1 MPDSVFGFGPADW
14 IEFILAG
21 LLILFAYL
29 WTAELKA
36 WAARFASRTR
46 TVMVCFFVAP
56 IALRL
61 LLLPNHPVPSPNV
74 YDEFSHLLV
83 ADTLLHF
90 RLANPV
96 HPMHRFFETFFVL
109 QQPSYSSIYPLG
121 QGMMLA
127 FGRAVSGNP
136 WTGVLVSTGAF
147 CAFCYWALHAYVSP
161 LWAMLGGLLAVIE
174 FGPLNLWTNCYWG
187 GSLPAFA
194 GCLIFG
200 ALPRLGASWRDGVPG
215 RRRDAIALGAG
226 LALHILTRP
235 FESLLI
241 GVCIALYCAWF
252 LYRRPSRPMLRPAA
266 VALGVLCPA
275 LLLTA
280 LHNRQV
286 TRSWTTLP
294 EQLSQ
299 YQYGVPTTFTIER
312 PAVPHLQLTPQQ
324 ALEYKSQLL
333 MHGSQTDSLARFLLR
348 LEYRIRDY
356 RFFFL
361 PPLYLAALAFL
372 FSLRQKVYIWVA
384 LSLLIY
390 ALGTNLFPYLLVRYL
405 AGVTCFFVLAAVVGL
420 QQIGRLR
427 IAGVAAGEE
436 IVRVVLLLC
445 GAQFLLWYGLH
456 LFEAVRAPSQLLQ
469 YETWDWINH
478 RGPERRIQVAG
489 KLAAL
494 PGRLLVFVHYTP
506 RHIFQEEWVWNS
518 ADIDGSRIV
527 MARDLGPEEDAKLIA
542 YYPARK
548 VLRLDPDAE
557 PPLLSSA
564 SGGAP

>member
-1 MPDSVFGFGPADW
+1 M
-14 IEFILAG
+14 ICL
-21 LLILFAYL
+21 
-29 WTAELKA
+29 
-36 WAARFASRTR
+36 
-46 TVMVCFFVAP
+46 FVAP

-61 LLLPNHPVPSPNV
+61 LLLPNHPVPFPNV

-83 ADTLLHF
+83 ADTLLHL

-127 FGRAVSGNP
+127 LGRAVSGNP
-136 WTGVLVSTGAF
+136 WTGVLLCTGAF
-147 CAFCYWALHAYVSP
+147 CAFCYWALRAYVSP
-161 LWAMLGGLLAVIE
+161 AWALLGGLLAVIE

-200 ALPRLGASWRDGVPG
+200 SLPRLGAAWRGAVPG
-215 RRRDAIALGAG
+215 RRRDAIALGGG
-226 LALHILTRP
+226 LGLHILTRP

-241 GVCIALYCAWF
+241 AVCIALYCSSF
-252 LYRRPSRPMLRPAA
+252 LYRRRWKVMLRPVA
-266 VALGVLCPA
+266 VAIAVLCPA
-275 LLLTA
+275 LLLTLA
-280 LHNRQV
+280 QNKQV
-286 TRSWTTLP
+286 TKSWTMLP

-312 PAVPHLQLTPQQ
+312 PANPHLQLTPQQ
-324 ALEYKSQLL
+324 ALEYRSQLL
-333 MHGSQTDSLARFLLR
+333 MHGPQTDSLGRFLLR

-361 PPLYLAALAFL
+361 PPLYLAAFAFL
-372 FSLRQKVYIWVA
+372 FSLRRRLYVWVA
-384 LSLLIY
+384 VSLLVY

-405 AGVTCFFVLAAVVGL
+405 AGVTCFFILVSIVGL
-420 QQIGRLR
+420 QQIARLR
-427 IAGVAAGEE
+427 VGGVAAGEE
-436 IVRVVLLLC
+436 IVRVMLLLC

-456 LFEAVRAPSQLLQ
+456 LFEAVSAPSQLLQ
-469 YETWDWINH
+469 YETWDSINH
-478 RGPERRIQVAG
+478 RGPERRIDVAR
-489 KLAAL
+489 KLAAI
-494 PGRLLVFVHYTP
+494 PGPLLVFVDYTP
-506 RHIFQEEWVWNS
+506 HHIFQEEWVWNS
-518 ADIDGSRIV
+518 ADIDRSRIV
-527 MARDLGPEEDAKLIA
+527 MARDLGPEEDAKLTA

-557 PPLLSSA
+557 PPRLTNLS
-564 SGGAP
+564 GEEP